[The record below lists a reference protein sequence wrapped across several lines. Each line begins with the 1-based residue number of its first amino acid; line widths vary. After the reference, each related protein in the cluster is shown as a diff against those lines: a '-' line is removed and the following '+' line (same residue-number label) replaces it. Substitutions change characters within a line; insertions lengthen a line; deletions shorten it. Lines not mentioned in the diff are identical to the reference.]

1 MIRFLLC
8 TFTLFLPLQALAVE
22 VLTSIKPIQLIVNE
36 LTQEVTTPKLLV
48 AANASPHDY
57 ALKPSDVKK
66 VRQAD
71 LIVWFGSSLEPF
83 MTKLVSEH
91 SNVLTIS
98 AIPSLK
104 LREYQEAHQHDG
116 HDHGSHDP
124 HFWMGIDAVKQV
136 APAITARLIE
146 IDAQNEEQYK
156 ANLKRFMQGLDET
169 DTRLNKLLQGVKERG
184 YYVFHDAYGYFEQQ
198 YQLRNLGHF
207 TVSPEKKP
215 GAKTLIEIRNRL
227 AKGDVVCVFAEPQFT
242 PAVIESVMRGS
253 SAKKGVLDPIGTEVT
268 LESGGYF
275 NFLLSMGNDFYQC
288 LHDK

>member
-36 LTQEVTTPKLLV
+36 LTQEVTTPTLLV

-66 VRQAD
+66 VRRAD

-104 LREYQEAHQHDG
+104 LREYQGAHQHDG

-124 HFWMGIDAVKQV
+124 HFWMGIDTVKQV

-146 IDAQNEEQYK
+146 IDAQHEAQYQ

-169 DTRLNKLLQGVKERG
+169 DTRLSKLLQGVKERG

-198 YQLRNLGHF
+198 YQLSNLGHF

-227 AKGDVVCVFAEPQFT
+227 AKGDVVCVCGAT
-242 PAVIESVMRGS
+242 IY
-253 SAKKGVLDPIGTEVT
+253 T
-268 LESGGYF
+268 GGYRKCHERQLGEKRGF
-275 NFLLSMGNDFYQC
+275 RPYWYRSDS
-288 LHDK
+288 